1 MAGVS
6 ATVGTE
12 APRVIYDREAD
23 VLYVSLGKPEPSYVQ
38 EDPDMEGLHYRY
50 SLEENRLTGL
60 TIVWYS
66 IQDKEKLR
74 CKIPFPVDL
83 P

>member
-1 MAGVS
+1 MSAAVS
-6 ATVGTE
+6 AE
-12 APRVIYDREAD
+12 ALRVVYDREAD
-23 VLYVSLGKPEPSYVQ
+23 VVYISLGKPKPSYVR
-38 EDPDMEGLHYRY
+38 EDPDVEGLHYRC
-50 SLEENRLTGL
+50 SLEDDCVTGL

-74 CKIPFPVDL
+74 RKIPFPVDL

>member
-1 MAGVS
+1 MSAAVS
-6 ATVGTE
+6 AE
-12 APRVIYDREAD
+12 APRVVYDREAD
-23 VLYVSLGKPEPSYVQ
+23 VLYISLGKPKPSYVQ

-50 SLEENRLTGL
+50 SLEDDRLTGL

-66 IQDKEKLR
+66 IQGKEKLR